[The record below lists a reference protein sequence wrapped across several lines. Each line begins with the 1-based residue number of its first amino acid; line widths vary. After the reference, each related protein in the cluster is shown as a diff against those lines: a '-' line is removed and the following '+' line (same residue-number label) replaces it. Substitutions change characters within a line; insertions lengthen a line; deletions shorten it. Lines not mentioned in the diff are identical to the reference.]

1 MAPRTPRKPAIPESS
16 TPTPPIAPPTQN
28 QDSWTM
34 NAVVQLTA
42 ATGRLESAVN
52 SLTERVGEVR
62 DGQDALQARIEKVER
77 KMLIA
82 ATFFSLI
89 IAIGGI
95 ILGTAGFVANKAI
108 DFGLE
113 MAKSKMQEQ
122 TPPIPPPA
130 NTSK

>member
-1 MAPRTPRKPAIPESS
+1 
-16 TPTPPIAPPTQN
+16 
-28 QDSWTM
+28 M